1 MAGIHLAEAAGAAEE
16 GVQKRFHIIGKSVG
30 DGSHKYIR
38 CDRLSEKVSGT
49 ETRTH
54 GALRTYAHGI
64 PDIHFRR
71 TLAFADRQTVRR
83 QDQKCLCRLGDNII
97 QAADPSGH
105 GASHQRYMETPPA
118 MSMSSFTVTPTGTF
132 TVTGFLTRPATV
144 TNLFTTLVSLVTF

>member
-38 CDRLSEKVSGT
+38 CDGLSEKVSGT

-64 PDIHFRR
+64 PDI
-71 TLAFADRQTVRR
+71 LSE
-83 QDQKCLCRLGDNII
+83 N
-97 QAADPSGH
+97 SGVC
-105 GASHQRYMETPPA
+105 G
-118 MSMSSFTVTPTGTF
+118 
-132 TVTGFLTRPATV
+132 
-144 TNLFTTLVSLVTF
+144 